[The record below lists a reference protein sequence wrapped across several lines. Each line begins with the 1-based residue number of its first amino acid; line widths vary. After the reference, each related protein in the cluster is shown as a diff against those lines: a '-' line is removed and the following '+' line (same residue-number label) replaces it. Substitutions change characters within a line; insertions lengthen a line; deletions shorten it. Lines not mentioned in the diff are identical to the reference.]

1 MKRLFLIPLITLHVL
16 FAGNYTSMGQVKRI
30 NNFDLRVT
38 DYGSSLGG
46 SFQWRLAKDLH
57 AGVQS
62 NWTFVSSGKEYTLTD
77 PLTGYT
83 YRMNT
88 INLDF
93 VKAGLFLKKHFFT
106 RQLDN
111 TFAPFVSV
119 QGGPVLAIDTDN
131 SPWANITRYAEADL
145 YLGFYTNFYLGIDF
159 MMEKQGALGV
169 GLGYEINS
177 FTQPVDEDFQK
188 LNWNGAAI
196 VLHYGKYF

>member
-1 MKRLFLIPLITLHVL
+1 
-16 FAGNYTSMGQVKRI
+16 MGQVKRI